1 MPYTFDSALD
11 DNLVHVIERDDK
23 FGRYVIRIGTL
34 KKRISIE
41 LRRAM
46 TADETEYTVS
56 HSIHTPTQIGEV
68 TLRIVSAIR
77 GNLP

>member
-23 FGRYVIRIGTL
+23 FG
-34 KKRISIE
+34 
-41 LRRAM
+41 
-46 TADETEYTVS
+46 
-56 HSIHTPTQIGEV
+56 GEV